1 MVLETDGEEMEI
13 GDIDLDGLEVACS
26 EKVPEQIPF
35 QQVTLLEKTI
45 IQEKAM
51 KFLGVAAESL
61 KDPDGKK
68 KGKKKNKEGI
78 AMCKESKSW
87 G

>member
-13 GDIDLDGLEVACS
+13 GDIDLDGLEAACS
-26 EKVPEQIPF
+26 KKVPQQISF
-35 QQVTLLEKTI
+35 QEVTLLEKTI

-51 KFLGVAAESL
+51 KFLGVAVESL

-68 KGKKKNKEGI
+68 KGKREK
-78 AMCKESKSW
+78 
-87 G
+87 